1 MVAGRSI
8 EGRNV
13 TMTTTNASAAVT
25 GPANTYQVGD
35 VGRTV
40 TGSGITAGTTIIAV
54 ASETAA
60 TLSANAT
67 TTNTRSCTLGPLG
80 SAGNIATGYFG
91 WSPESETESLSY
103 SLAQSNLGTLTPD
116 RLTNNF
122 TPVSQRSRG

>member
-1 MVAGRSI
+1 MVAGRSTD
-8 EGRNV
+8 GRNV
-13 TMTTTNASAAVT
+13 TMITTTGSAAIT
-25 GPANTYQVGD
+25 GPANTYQQGD

-40 TGSGITAGTTIIAV
+40 TGSGIPAGATIIAV

-67 TTNTRSCTLGPLG
+67 TTNTRSCTLGPQ
-80 SAGNIATGYFG
+80 STAGNTSIGYVG
-91 WSPESETESLSY
+91 WSPESETEANTYTLPQ
-103 SLAQSNLGTLTPD
+103 ANLGTATPD